1 LCGEVHAPFWEVRRG
16 PRALRT
22 EARGCAPR
30 AGCPKTCPGAA
41 WGTLGG
47 WTRPRTSAIVK
58 QRTHLTT
65 PTSHRRRQVA
75 SRSRGQC
82 VFQGTVHPRFEQFNV
97 MWGAPRC
104 LDLTSDLR
112 DLSVARLFFESARA
126 STYAW
131 QRVCVRTCAA
141 SVCFL
146 EWRTIAH
153 SRRGRGTT
161 SPGGAGRTRVL
172 RRTVG
177 GLLALERLFRPANP
191 LLWISFTPRRCAR
204 A

>member
-1 LCGEVHAPFWEVRRG
+1 VIRLAFRRASCSQRQPGTWRRLVWPPSGVTMRVMPPGCLPELQLLCSLGH
-16 PRALRT
+16 
-22 EARGCAPR
+22 ARGASR
-30 AGCPKTCPGAA
+30 AC
-41 WGTLGG
+41 
-47 WTRPRTSAIVK
+47 
-58 QRTHLTT
+58 
-65 PTSHRRRQVA
+65 RRRQVA

-104 LDLTSDLR
+104 LDLASDLR

-131 QRVCVRTCAA
+131 QRVCVRKCAA
-141 SVCFL
+141 RVCFL
-146 EWRTIAH
+146 EWRTIAR

-161 SPGGAGRTRVL
+161 SPGGAGRTSVL